1 MIPLSDGMPARRFPV
16 VNVTLIVA
24 FFAHVGGFLFGVL
37 VARLVAGAA
46 ARQPAIR
53 ASDGAAGQVV

>member
-1 MIPLSDGMPARRFPV
+1 
-16 VNVTLIVA
+16 VTLIVA

-37 VARLVAGAA
+37 VARLVARAA